1 MLVAGARLVAS
12 GRLAAEKLTL
22 FVFYVGF
29 VSSASFDVADQW
41 AKARTTRGARAR
53 AVVGDEAEPPARARS
68 LSHLARPRAVFAPK
82 R

>member
-41 AKARTTRGARAR
+41 AKARTKHRLATRAREPSSGVKLSPRAR
-53 AVVGDEAEPPARARS
+53 AFP
-68 LSHLARPRAVFAPK
+68 LSRPRAFFAPK